1 MPEERTTT
9 LVSLLNGRP
18 LWVLSVRH
26 TRERKNW
33 ETKRRGA
40 RRVSR
45 GTVSGSAENLGRA
58 RVTEFAND
66 ARNELASREIAE
78 NKTVVHIGLS

>member
-1 MPEERTTT
+1 MAGHSGSCPIDI
-9 LVSLLNGRP
+9 
-18 LWVLSVRH
+18 
-26 TRERKNW
+26 RERGK
-33 ETKRRGA
+33 TCRRNGVALGA
-40 RRVSR
+40 CR
-45 GTVSGSAENLGRA
+45 GTVSGSAEKLGRA